1 LTSFEISSGFVA
13 GVNVLTFSGASPD
26 GFDGLRVELM
36 TLTATPNGTGVP
48 ENGPTVMLFG
58 MR

>member
-1 LTSFEISSGFVA
+1 VA